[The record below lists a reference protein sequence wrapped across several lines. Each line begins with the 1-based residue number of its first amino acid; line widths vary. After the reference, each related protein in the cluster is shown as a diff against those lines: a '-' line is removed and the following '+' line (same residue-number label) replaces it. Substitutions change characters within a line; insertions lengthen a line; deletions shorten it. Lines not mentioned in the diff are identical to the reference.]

1 MAKGFKLKELLKH
14 EKEQQKLD
22 KLEESNKSKLAEE
35 LAKED
40 ITVVDHDKLLA
51 QEEAKKAQALAKA
64 KADRDA
70 ASSVKGEKYKS
81 EALSKKE
88 KRKLKKEQK
97 KQEAEAESDD
107 EEEEESKGLDL
118 DKLQESESESE
129 IEENEE
135 DEEEKEEEEE
145 EEEEDVPLSDVEF
158 DSDADIVPHSK
169 LTINNVKA
177 MKHCLE
183 RVALPWAKH
192 SFQEHQ
198 SIISKENTDSGIKDI
213 YDDTERELAF
223 YKQSLEAVNEG
234 YEKLHKKLRIP
245 FIRPL
250 DYFAEM
256 VKSDEHMDKIKS
268 KLITE
273 VSEKKARD
281 EARRQRNLKKFGKQV
296 QHATLQKRALE
307 KKDTLEK
314 IKNLKKKR
322 KSNEI
327 GGEEFDVGIADEVG
341 GDYEAAGDNK
351 NDRWSYHKPSAKRAS
366 KNNKY
371 GNGGMKRFKRKND
384 AESAADLSGFS
395 HKKMKSNRPGKSR
408 RQRRY

>member
-1 MAKGFKLKELLKH
+1 MAKGFRLKELLKH

-22 KLEESNKSKLAEE
+22 KLEESSKSKTAEE

-40 ITVVDHDKLLA
+40 ITIVNHDKLLE
-51 QEEAKKAQALAKA
+51 QEEAKKAQAIAKA

-70 ASSVKGEKYKS
+70 AASVKGDDYKS
-81 EALSKKE
+81 GALSKKE
-88 KRKLKKEQK
+88 KRQLKKQQK
-97 KQEAEAESDD
+97 KQNTV
-107 EEEEESKGLDL
+107 
-118 DKLQESESESE
+118 
-129 IEENEE
+129 EEN
-135 DEEEKEEEEE
+135 DDEEEEE
-145 EEEEDVPLSDVEF
+145 EEEEETTTKGLDLDRLQESDSESEIEEEEEEKEEEDDVPLSDVEF
-158 DSDADIVPHSK
+158 DSDADIVPYSK

-198 SIISKENTDSGIKDI
+198 SVISKENTDSSIKDI

-256 VKSDEHMDKIKS
+256 VKNDEHMDKIKS
-268 KLITE
+268 KLVTE

-281 EARRQRNLKKFGKQV
+281 EARRQRHLKKFGKQV
-296 QHATLQKRALE
+296 QHATLQKRQLE
-307 KKDTLEK
+307 KKDTLDK

-327 GGEEFDVGIADEVG
+327 GGAEFDVGISEEVG
-341 GDYEAAGDNK
+341 GDYQAAGDNK
-351 NDRWSYHKPSAKRAS
+351 NDRWSYHKPSAKRES
-366 KNNKY
+366 KNGKY

-384 AESAADLSGFS
+384 ADSSADVSGFS
-395 HKKMKSNRPGKSR
+395 QKKMKSGRPGKSR